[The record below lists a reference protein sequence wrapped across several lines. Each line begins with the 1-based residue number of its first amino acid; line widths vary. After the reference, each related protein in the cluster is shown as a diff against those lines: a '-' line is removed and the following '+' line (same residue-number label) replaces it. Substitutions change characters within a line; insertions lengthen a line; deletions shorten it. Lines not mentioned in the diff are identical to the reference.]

1 MEENESQKSS
11 QLSRNDFPQVSYNCH
26 LLPVDIHE
34 RFTRL
39 PSHPIAI
46 TLLWT
51 SHRIRITPENKI
63 VNCDQLRDVTKSP
76 PSADR
81 GTGARGGDAGGILAS
96 PREPREQF
104 TQLLN
109 HEVAV

>member
-1 MEENESQKSS
+1 MKVKVLSS
-11 QLSRNDFPQVSYNCH
+11 VEMIFLKFILISNNCH

-46 TLLWT
+46 ALLWT
-51 SHRIRITPENKI
+51 SHRIHTAPENKI
-63 VNCDQLRDVTKSP
+63 VNCDQLCDVTKSS
-76 PSADR
+76 PSAER

-96 PREPREQF
+96 PGEPRKQF
-104 TQLLN
+104 TQFLH